1 MTAVLVT
8 GATGLL
14 GHALTAH
21 LASRPYRVLRQ
32 GRGPATEFSGDL
44 GDAGFVARMMEESAP
59 DVVINL
65 VALTD
70 VDRCERH
77 PAEAFAANVRT
88 AENLAR
94 LVATRTNT
102 RMIQI
107 STDQVYDGPGPHIEA
122 NVAPCNIYAYSK
134 YCAELSA
141 LSTGATVLRTNFF
154 GPGLPARKSFS
165 DWLIDG
171 FTREASLRLVTDVFF
186 SPLHLDTLVRMIEKV
201 VSSPMP
207 GVFNLGSRGGMSKR
221 DFAHELAQQLGFD
234 TRNATDA
241 TSAELGLH
249 ARRPGDMRMDVR
261 SFEQTFN
268 VRLPELKTEIS
279 LLERTA

>member
-1 MTAVLVT
+1 MTTVLVT

-21 LASRPYRVLRQ
+21 FATRPYRLLRQ
-32 GRGPATEFSGDL
+32 SRGSSTEFSGDL
-44 GDAGFVARMMEESAP
+44 GEAGFVAQMMEESAP

-65 VALTD
+65 VALTN

-77 PAEAFAANVRT
+77 PAEAFASNVRT

-94 LVATRTNT
+94 LVASRPATH
-102 RMIQI
+102 MIQI

-122 NVAPCNIYAYSK
+122 DAAPSNIYAYSK
-134 YCAELSA
+134 YCAELYA
-141 LSTGATVLRTNFF
+141 LAAGATVLRTNFF

-171 FTREASLRLVTDVFF
+171 FARKTAMRLVTDVLF
-186 SPLHLDTLVRMIEKV
+186 SPLHMDTLVRMIELV
-201 VSSPMP
+201 VSSPRP

-221 DFAHELAQQLGFD
+221 DFAHALARHLGFD
-234 TRNATDA
+234 AHDATDT

-249 ARRPGDMRMDVR
+249 ARRPGDMRMDVTN
-261 SFEQTFN
+261 FEQAFN
-268 VRLPELKTEIS
+268 VRQPELKTEIS
-279 LLERTA
+279 LLERAA